1 MAALIPLFSVRFVL
15 EPVQI
20 LWINL
25 LDSVLLTMPLMME
38 KKEPGLLAQPPRPAG
53 VEIIDA
59 LFLQRVVLMGLAIAT
74 PGFLVYYHF
83 GSAALSVDG
92 MVDEILLTQAQ
103 TAAFWAILFAHFGYV
118 VSARSVYGSAF
129 GFNPFSNPW
138 LLGGIMLSL
147 LIRFIPTLVPEAAA
161 LFRTAAFPAE
171 WWPLILACFLP
182 SFLAIEADKLC
193 RRLFGRQT

>member
-1 MAALIPLFSVRFVL
+1 
-15 EPVQI
+15 
-20 LWINL
+20 
-25 LDSVLLTMPLMME
+25 
-38 KKEPGLLAQPPRPAG
+38 